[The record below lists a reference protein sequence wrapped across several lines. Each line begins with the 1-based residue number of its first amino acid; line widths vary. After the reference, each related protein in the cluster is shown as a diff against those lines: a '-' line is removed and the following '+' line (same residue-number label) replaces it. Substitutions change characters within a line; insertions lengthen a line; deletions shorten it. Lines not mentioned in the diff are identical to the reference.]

1 MLLPAQSLP
10 RSPASASADSAE
22 SFANAL
28 LKSTTKLHRRLDEV
42 DFLNM
47 RDFLQVPVSTSI
59 FYSPRTAPSFS
70 NAPLPL
76 AFPSAQISAKTRKQD
91 LALLASPLPLS
102 TCPPHRQPASLVL
115 PSTNRLAA
123 HLPKPLAFACAQQRT
138 VMLCVE
144 PEHQG
149 QASEGFSVQAVDVT
163 VGGAGCA
170 CAPSSGGC
178 PKSPLEL
185 FPLHLSA
192 HERSNFLFAVD
203 LVGLPISEEEAL
215 HVVPKPPLSHGND
228 AGSRAK
234 GGTEEHFFDETVS
247 SALELRV
254 RPCPAAVTGSGPN
267 KQPSAAGTPFAIPYY
282 FYAAYLIN
290 RPRADF
296 SHPTSSYLL
305 SPFVNMSGTFWSR
318 RCSLFV
324 DLVAQLALE
333 LAAPF
338 DVLIGVITT
347 LTHGSAI
354 KNSTITLAFSFLI
367 PVRGRSDKNLKW
379 ANPVDRVPQSRA
391 AVFAA
396 SLADSNHTI
405 LSQKKQDV

>member
-28 LKSTTKLHRRLDEV
+28 LKSTTKFHRRLDEV
-42 DFLNM
+42 DLLNM

-91 LALLASPLPLS
+91 FALLASPLPLS

-115 PSTNRLAA
+115 PSANCLAA
-123 HLPKPLAFACAQQRT
+123 HLPKPLASACAQQRT

-149 QASEGFSVQAVDVT
+149 QAPEGFSVQAVDVT

-215 HVVPKPPLSHGND
+215 HVVPKPPLLHGND

-234 GGTEEHFFDETVS
+234 GGTEERFLTKPFPLRWNCVS
-247 SALELRV
+247 D
-254 RPCPAAVTGSGPN
+254 PA
-267 KQPSAAGTPFAIPYY
+267 
-282 FYAAYLIN
+282 
-290 RPRADF
+290 
-296 SHPTSSYLL
+296 
-305 SPFVNMSGTFWSR
+305 
-318 RCSLFV
+318 
-324 DLVAQLALE
+324 
-333 LAAPF
+333 
-338 DVLIGVITT
+338 
-347 LTHGSAI
+347 
-354 KNSTITLAFSFLI
+354 
-367 PVRGRSDKNLKW
+367 
-379 ANPVDRVPQSRA
+379 PQR
-391 AVFAA
+391 
-396 SLADSNHTI
+396 SLAVGQTNSSVLPEPLLQFPTISTLHI
-405 LSQKKQDV
+405 LSTVPERTSRTQLPLTFFHL